1 MSKNL
6 KQKLKN
12 KELALGTWVTIAHPD
27 VVEVLSTLPLDWMV
41 FDLEHAPIDI
51 STLEVLLMG
60 IRNPDIAAITRVPWN
75 DMVFIKRVL
84 DVGSTGIM
92 VPWVNSRSEAENVV
106 KYARYPPAGI
116 RGVGPRRCILYGA
129 RDFLNYYRNFEA
141 EELVISVQI
150 ETEEAIKNVEDI
162 AATDGI
168 DILFVGPMD
177 LTVNLGIPMQYDHPK
192 YLEAIQKVV
201 RACQKYDKVPGIYA
215 FDADF
220 AKKHISM
227 GFRFVSLMSDTSILR
242 SSLYKIVKEVKL

>member
-6 KQKLKN
+6 KRKLKN
-12 KELALGTWVTIAHPD
+12 KELTLGTWITIAHPD

-60 IRNPDIAAITRVPWN
+60 VRNPDIATITRVPWN

-106 KYARYPPAGI
+106 RYARYPPAGI

-129 RDFLNYYRNFEA
+129 RDFLNYYRYFEA

-150 ETEEAIKNVEDI
+150 ETKESIENVEDI

-168 DILFVGPMD
+168 DVLFVGPMD

-192 YLEAIQKVV
+192 YIEALQRIVK
-201 RACQKYDKVPGIYA
+201 ACQKYDKVSGIYA
-215 FDADF
+215 FDVDF
-220 AKKHISM
+220 AKKHIAM

-242 SSLYKIVKEVKL
+242 SSMDKIIKEIEL